1 MRAPPSGVPL
11 RNLCEWDQ
19 GKIQDRV
26 TIRGLRREIALL
38 MENDPRQHKVP
49 RTLLIVFVEDNT
61 DVRETV
67 AELLRDWGHT
77 VHEAEDGPSGW
88 DTIMLVKPDVALV
101 DLGLPGFDGLELARR
116 VRRSPALKGLRLVAL
131 TGFGQASDRV
141 RSRDAGF
148 DVHLVKPAQ
157 PATLMAAL
165 TAVTEMH
172 EPPGGPVS

>member
-1 MRAPPSGVPL
+1 MEPDHSPSPP
-11 RNLCEWDQ
+11 
-19 GKIQDRV
+19 
-26 TIRGLRREIALL
+26 
-38 MENDPRQHKVP
+38 VP
-49 RTLLIVFVEDNT
+49 RPLSIVFVEDNT

-77 VHEAEDGPSGW
+77 VHEAEDGPTGW
-88 DTIMLVKPDVALV
+88 ETILLVKPDVALV

-116 VRRSPALKGLRLVAL
+116 VRKAPALRGVRLVAL

-141 RSRDAGF
+141 RSREAGF

-157 PATLMAAL
+157 PATLLSAL

-172 EPPGGPVS
+172 ESAGPVS